1 MSIVLAAQAGKMPA
15 LPGRYF
21 VLNPT
26 DASVKTSAEGVLL
39 TAEEVKR
46 LLGEETSFMGP
57 ALVGFCPQG
66 DIHRVCA
73 LAKLGGRPVH
83 PAQHWSRARLTVHW
97 EDHGWRGGKQV
108 PEPGYRLSIDLALD
122 RFFLPNRATLPAREN
137 EPGWE
142 VEVCHRPGLTPL
154 PRRLL
159 FKGQP
164 VFDDDARRA
173 WLTATRTADA
183 RRTAVLMRD
192 GRVEVADAFCATIHA
207 AWPALER

>member
-1 MSIVLAAQAGKMPA
+1 MKRLISLAVFQVVVLLGWAAQNEYVRATAPTFRIP
-15 LPGRYF
+15 LQPRDPYDVLRGRYF
-21 VLNPT
+21 VLNPR
-26 DASVKTSAEGVLL
+26 DASIKTGAEGVVL

-46 LLGEETSFMGP
+46 FLGGETSFMGP

-73 LAKLGGRPVH
+73 LARLGEPRDAG
-83 PAQHWSRARLTVHW
+83 AQHRSRARLWIHW
-97 EDHGWRGGKQV
+97 EDQVWRKGQQV
-108 PEPGYRLSIDLALD
+108 PEPGYRLTIDLALD

-137 EPGWE
+137 QPGWE

-164 VFDDDARRA
+164 VFGD
-173 WLTATRTADA
+173 
-183 RRTAVLMRD
+183 
-192 GRVEVADAFCATIHA
+192 
-207 AWPALER
+207 